1 MHKPRRQI
9 LKHLVA
15 TLFGVALLPL
25 NAMAAL
31 WNKAAF
37 EAIGNRQALNG
48 LQVNSETP
56 SEQIEI
62 IAPKYAENGAVVQIE
77 VYSHIAGTEA
87 IAILVDKNPTALI
100 ANYTFGLGVVPRV
113 VTRIKMAETSSVQ
126 AVVKV
131 GGQYFTASK
140 HVEVSVGGCG

>member
-1 MHKPRRQI
+1 MHISRRQA
-9 LKHLVA
+9 LKQMMAVA
-15 TLFGVALLPL
+15 TGAMLLPL
-25 NAMAAL
+25 HAMAAL

-37 EAIGNRQALNG
+37 EAVGNRQALNG
-48 LQVNSETP
+48 LQVNAEVLSD
-56 SEQIEI
+56 QIEI

-77 VYSHIAGTEA
+77 VHSHIAGTEA

-100 ANYTFGLGVVPRV
+100 ANYTFSQGVLPRV
-113 VTRIKMAETSSVQ
+113 ITRIKMAETSSVQ

-131 GGQYFTASK
+131 GAQYFTVSK